1 MLILRQLLSFAL
13 IHLLLLSH
21 TFAEPLTRAE
31 IDKLV
36 ENAMAEFDVP
46 GIAVGIIS
54 GDCTSRV

>member
-46 GIAVGIIS
+46 GIAVGIIRNGKIS
-54 GDCTSRV
+54 

>member
-46 GIAVGIIS
+46 GIAGWHHQ
-54 GDCTSRV
+54 R